1 MESISLTSIG
11 AESLEALKQEIL
23 RNELAR
29 NNETHG
35 AYLRAIQHLFRDGMP
50 DSQPVIGPPSRQNPI
65 WEQADLLEFC
75 GGSVSRILG
84 SDYSTIDA
92 LPVRCRPPLPPFMF
106 ISRVTRMT
114 AQADRL
120 EPCEIEWEYDFPEN
134 AFYANHRAV
143 PWIIPLES
151 AHTITLLLCVIRC
164 DLMFGGNSRFRILG
178 SDT

>member
-11 AESLEALKQEIL
+11 AESLEALKQEFL

-92 LPVRCRPPLPPFMF
+92 LPVRCRTPLPPFMF

-114 AQADRL
+114 AQPLRVTGL
-120 EPCEIEWEYDFPEN
+120 V
-134 AFYANHRAV
+134 AV
-143 PWIIPLES
+143 IG
-151 AHTITLLLCVIRC
+151 A
-164 DLMFGGNSRFRILG
+164 ILYFFTG
-178 SDT
+178 RRVTR